1 MASGPNVHGGADLV
15 LSELDDGFVVRR
27 RPVGCPQPCDIR
39 PIQASRPALI
49 SVCAYVDSQDMD
61 EITILQAEVLKT
73 LASPRRIE
81 ILHALASGPI
91 EVGRLAETI
100 GASQPN
106 VSQHLA
112 VLRSAGVV
120 EAERDGR
127 EVRYRL
133 VDPDVMV
140 ACSLMRSVLE
150 RRLTR
155 LGEMAASAGGASSG
169 GPSATPDSAHSLRS
183 ASR

>member
-1 MASGPNVHGGADLV
+1 MSIVNA
-15 LSELDDGFVVRR
+15 
-27 RPVGCPQPCDIR
+27 
-39 PIQASRPALI
+39 
-49 SVCAYVDSQDMD
+49 MD

-73 LASPRRIE
+73 LASPRRLQ
-81 ILHALASGPI
+81 ILHELARGPI

-100 GASQPN
+100 GATQPN

-112 VLRSAGVV
+112 VLRIAGVV

-133 VDPDVMV
+133 ADPDVMV
-140 ACSLMRSVLE
+140 ACGVMRGVLE

-155 LGEMAASAGGASSG
+155 LGAMASNGATTRTAVSIN
-169 GPSATPDSAHSLRS
+169 AT
-183 ASR
+183 SR